1 MEVFTLTNGRGAE
14 ARVTSYG
21 GALVALK
28 APDREGRFADVVLGF
43 DSLEGYLAG
52 NFYVGGIIGR
62 YANRI
67 ARGRFTLGGIEYRLA
82 TNNGPN
88 HLHGGERGF
97 DKVTWAARP
106 LKVGGGSALE
116 LTYVSPDGEE
126 GYPGE
131 LRVRVVYTLTDENEL
146 RIDYGAVADRDTVIN
161 LTAHPY
167 FNLAGEGSGD
177 VLGHL
182 LTMDADSFLPVDA
195 TSIPTGELRPVRGT
209 PFDFTVRT
217 PIGARIDADDEQ
229 LRYARGYDHTFVIR
243 GRAGDLRR
251 AARVEEPASG
261 RALEVWTT
269 EPGAHLYTGNYL
281 DTVAGKGG
289 RPYGPRAG
297 FCVETQHYPDS
308 PNKPDFPST
317 VLRRGEEYATTTVY
331 KFSASRGEGA

>member
-1 MEVFTLTNGRGAE
+1 MEVFTLTNKRGAE
-14 ARVTSYG
+14 ARITNYG

-28 APDREGRFADVVLGF
+28 APDRAGRFADVVLGF
-43 DSLEGYLAG
+43 DSLEGYRAG

-67 ARGRFTLGGIEYRLA
+67 ARGRFTLGGVEYTLA

-88 HLHGGERGF
+88 HLHGGVRGF
-97 DKVTWAARP
+97 DKVMWAARP
-106 LKVGGGSALE
+106 LKADDGAALE

-131 LRVRVVYTLTDENEL
+131 LRVRVVYTLTDENGL
-146 RIDYGAVADRDTVIN
+146 RIEYEATTDKDTVVN

-177 VLGHL
+177 VLEHL
-182 LTMDADSFLPVDA
+182 LTMDADSFLPLDS

-209 PFDFTVRT
+209 PFDFNAPRAV
-217 PIGARIDADDEQ
+217 GAHIEADDEQ
-229 LRYARGYDHTFVIR
+229 LKYARGYDHTFVIR
-243 GRAGDLRR
+243 GRAGELRR
-251 AARVEEPASG
+251 AARVEESASG
-261 RALEVWTT
+261 RVLEVWTT
-269 EPGAHLYTGNYL
+269 EPGAHFYTGNYL
-281 DTVAGKGG
+281 DTVAGKSG
-289 RPYGPRAG
+289 RPYGPRSG

-317 VLRRGEEYATTTVY
+317 VLRRGERYATTTVY
-331 KFSASRGEGA
+331 KFSVS